1 MLYRRLLGITL
12 IVLIFIVALVPVFGA
27 NQVTIEAVSNVVGN
41 CQSRFLVEVD
51 ITGEM
56 VTNDRAGYDYVSA
69 VIYDANGVVVSAGA
83 IAKSTESTLT
93 ETIPTAIFFRRPTA
107 RPFTIRIHDIAGF
120 GDRHAQDFV
129 DGDVLA
135 EYEFDLEDGHLNCRE
150 IPWLGNS
157 LPDTLN
163 LDETIGS

>member
-1 MLYRRLLGITL
+1 MLNRRILALTL
-12 IVLIFIVALVPVFGA
+12 SLLIFVIALVPVFGA
-27 NQVTIEAVSNVVGN
+27 NLVTIEAVSDVAGN
-41 CQSRFLVEVD
+41 CQSRFLVEVE

-56 VTNDRAGYDYVSA
+56 VTNDRAGFDYVSA

-107 RPFTIRIHDIAGF
+107 RPFTIRVHDIAGF
-120 GDRHAQDFV
+120 GNSQAQDFV

-135 EYEFDLEDGHLNCRE
+135 EYEFDLEDGHLNCME

-163 LDETIGS
+163 LNGTIGS